1 MNAVNERIEMAVP
14 STMLM
19 LTPDFLSEVLGADV
33 RAVKV
38 LAKNIGNGITSSI
51 VRIGLEYGQGEYDNT
66 GCLAFGLP
74 TTLIAKFSS
83 FNDVVRGECLRLGF
97 YEREVYFYKA
107 LAGKTDARTPVCY
120 YAAFDPDSGR
130 CLLLL
135 EDLTGHV
142 RESSAAGGSVDQ
154 VRLAVQAMARL
165 HAGWWDHPE
174 LHEIPHFFRAPS
186 KHEEIVAAFWETFR
200 QGMGLGDSPEI
211 LHVEEVLRRETGAAE
226 AVLNEGPLTLVHNDY
241 QLDNLSFGLPGRA
254 PEVVLLDWGI
264 YTTARGAA
272 DLAYLL
278 VGSLSIEDRRA
289 HEMALMQAYVDALAD
304 LGVAGYTMEHLL
316 ADYRQAMLLYYTRY
330 MIAICT
336 VGTTDGP
343 DGKVV
348 DRKTIENSMPV
359 LRRYHAAIADH
370 YPAR

>member
-1 MNAVNERIEMAVP
+1 MNAVKERIETAVP
-14 STMLM
+14 STLLM
-19 LTPDFLSEVLGADV
+19 LTPDFLSQVLMADV

-38 LAKNIGNGITSSI
+38 LAKNIGNGMTSSI
-51 VRIGLEYGQGEYDNT
+51 VRIGLEYAQDAYDDT

-74 TTLIAKFSS
+74 ATLIAKFSS
-83 FNDVVRGECLRLGF
+83 FNDFVRSECVRLGF

-107 LAGKTDARTPVCY
+107 LAGKTDARTPLCY
-120 YAAFDPDSGR
+120 YAAFDPDQGR

-135 EDLTGHV
+135 QDLTDHV
-142 RESSAAGGSVDQ
+142 RESSAAGGSVEQ
-154 VRLAVQAMARL
+154 ARLAVQAMAGL

-174 LHEIPHFFRAPS
+174 LDENPHLFRS
-186 KHEEIVAAFWETFR
+186 LRNREEIVSTFWETFS

-211 LHVEEVLRRETGAAE
+211 LHLEAVLRREVGAAE
-226 AVLNEGPLTLVHNDY
+226 SVLSEGPLTLVHNDF
-241 QLDNLSFGLPGRA
+241 QLDNLSFGLPGQA

-289 HEMALMQAYVDALAD
+289 CEMLLMQEYVDALAR
-304 LGVAGYTMEHLL
+304 LGVEGYTLEHCL
-316 ADYRQAMLLYYTRY
+316 ADYRKAMLIYYSRY
-330 MIAICT
+330 MLAICT
-336 VGTTDGP
+336 VGMVDGP
-343 DGKVV
+343 DGRVV
-348 DRKTIENSMPV
+348 DPKTIENSMPV

-370 YPAR
+370 YPAS